1 MILKNNEYSNGMPD
15 VSKNIEEY
23 MLVKK
28 YKIFIAFDDMIADN

>member
-23 MLVKK
+23 MLVKNIK
-28 YKIFIAFDDMIADN
+28 YL